1 MGDKGVFITGNA
13 GTGKTYLTNQL
24 KEQLQSN
31 QYRVCTPTHKSSL
44 LVNGETIFS
53 LFNINPHD
61 FTYLKSKVEK
71 MKAEGV
77 EYIFI
82 DEVSM
87 ISSNLWGVLRDIKR
101 IYKFKYIL
109 VGDFN
114 QLPPVEENN
123 YDVLNS
129 ELFAELADGQM
140 LHLTRNY
147 RAEKDP
153 EFKTFIEDLEKAKEG
168 DKIDV
173 TKYGNKEQRKSLAW
187 TNKTRH
193 AINSQWMM
201 KEAIGKKHI
210 IINNIKV
217 FKTLPILCKK
227 TMTINEF
234 ELKNNEEFE
243 VIDFNDKNIRIKN
256 DRIECDVLHKDFKM
270 FDLGYCITVHCS
282 QGSTYNFPYSVYEY
296 KYYDKKLLYTAMSR
310 STEKANIHFM
320 NYHPKTFKGYIY
332 KITDTNGKCY
342 IGSTT
347 QDPEKRF
354 RQHKEAK
361 EKQPLHEEIRK
372 HGYEGW
378 SFEVIKEIDIIEE
391 EQLYIHE
398 TTEMINI
405 IVLIM
410 VIIQSFQ

>member
-1 MGDKGVFITGNA
+1 
-13 GTGKTYLTNQL
+13 
-24 KEQLQSN
+24 
-31 QYRVCTPTHKSSL
+31 
-44 LVNGETIFS
+44 
-53 LFNINPHD
+53 
-61 FTYLKSKVEK
+61 
-71 MKAEGV
+71 
-77 EYIFI
+77 
-82 DEVSM
+82 M
-87 ISSNLWGVLRDIKR
+87 ISSSLFGVLRDIKR
-101 IYKFKYIL
+101 IYKFRYIL

-187 TNKTRH
+187 TNRTRH

-201 KEAIGKKHI
+201 KEAVGKKHI

-217 FKTLPILCKK
+217 FKTLPIICKK
-227 TMTINEF
+227 NTEVT
-234 ELKNNEEFE
+234 KNNEEFE
-243 VIDFNDKNIRIKN
+243 VIDFDDKTVTIKN
-256 DRIECDVLHKDFKM
+256 DRLQCQISHKDFKM
-270 FDLGYCITVHCS
+270 FDLGYCITVHCA

-372 HGYEGW
+372 NGCEGW
-378 SFEVIKEIDIIEE
+378 IFEVIKEVDIIEE
-391 EQLYIHE
+391 EQLFIHE
-398 TTEMINI
+398 TTEMIKHNSVNNGYNSRFSVDITNI
-405 IVLIM
+405 Y
-410 VIIQSFQ
+410 